1 MILTLFFTVAFCLGL
16 TIITQEGQLLYF
28 VRKPF
33 VDLDIMIE
41 NFQALKLSKCK
52 IFFLKLKYF
61 IGKPLIGC
69 ITCMASVWGAAIF
82 LSLND
87 FDLVKLIINCISAS
101 FIQTFIWELYKKI

>member
-16 TIITQEGQLLYF
+16 TIISQDGQLLYF
-28 VRKPF
+28 LRKPF
-33 VDLDIMIE
+33 VDLDVMIE
-41 NFQALKLSKCK
+41 NFEALRLNKWK
-52 IFFLKLKYF
+52 IYLLKIKYQL
-61 IGKPLIGC
+61 GKPLIGC
-69 ITCMASVWGAAIF
+69 ITCMASVWGAVIF